1 MMAFKILADN
11 LPAKWQTELRQIL
24 KLNPPAAAKGGK
36 TAPPATALTV
46 DAGGLEIVDA
56 LVDWIRQMNRK
67 QNTGKNFA
75 GQGIS
80 LKIEK
85 PDGSHIA
92 LSERNA
98 AVVKQFLAK

>member
-1 MMAFKILADN
+1 
-11 LPAKWQTELRQIL
+11 
-24 KLNPPAAAKGGK
+24 
-36 TAPPATALTV
+36 
-46 DAGGLEIVDA
+46 
-56 LVDWIRQMNRK
+56 MNRK
-67 QNTGKNFA
+67 QNTGKNFT

-98 AVVKQFLAK
+98 AVVKQFLAT